1 MKTRAACIVE
11 NVAWTIIFSAF
22 AVEVVYVLIK
32 WMEPK

>member
-1 MKTRAACIVE
+1 MKTRAATIVE
-11 NVAWTIIFSAF
+11 NLAWTILFGAF